1 MPTTSKWHT
10 TGEVK
15 LNFDTMEEEKE
26 EEEKNE
32 EDKLQVNISPEPS
45 PSQVKESRVCF

>member
-1 MPTTSKWHT
+1 
-10 TGEVK
+10 
-15 LNFDTMEEEKE
+15 MEMLQEKEEKEEKE